1 MASLVTDRSMRVER
15 AERSRHDWG
24 LLASAALLILT
35 GLLTINSVSEQ
46 QGANYASRQMIFLA
60 LGIPIFYVCN
70 RVPLELWRK
79 AANPLYV
86 INILMLLATRF
97 AGKSRGVAERWIEI
111 GPMQFQPSEVSKILL
126 AITLAAY
133 YAKRQDELNK
143 PRVFAGAIL
152 HALPIIGLVFL
163 QPHLGAAIVLLC
175 AGFAAGLY
183 AGVPSR
189 FFAVATAGV
198 VALGAL
204 VWFTPGLLKDYHRER
219 AAGYVGWI
227 KGTSDVSAEGYHQM
241 QAKVAIGSG
250 GVLGT
255 GYMRGEQI
263 KAKSVPEQQN
273 DFIFSAIGEE
283 GGLIGSLLVLGL
295 FGFFFTRVTMVV
307 YRCKT
312 MMGRVV
318 SGTLFATLALHT
330 VINLAMVLQVGPV
343 IGLWLPFLSAGG
355 TALWMCM
362 GAVGLMDQCE

>member
-1 MASLVTDRSMRVER
+1 MAGLVSDRSMRVER
-15 AERSRHDWG
+15 TERSRHDWW
-24 LLASAALLILT
+24 LLISAGLLILT
-35 GLLTINSVSEQ
+35 GLLAINSVSEQ
-46 QGANYASRQMIFLA
+46 QNATYASRQMIFLA
-60 LGIPIFYVCN
+60 LGIPVFYICN

-97 AGKSRGVAERWIEI
+97 AGKSRGIAERWIEI
-111 GPMQFQPSEVSKILL
+111 GPLQFQPSEVSKILL

-133 YAKRQDELNK
+133 YTKRQEELDR
-143 PRVFAGAIL
+143 PQVFFGAVL

-175 AGFAAGLY
+175 AGFAAALY
-183 AGVPSR
+183 AGIPGR
-189 FFAVATAGV
+189 FFAVAGAGL
-198 VALGAL
+198 VAMAAL

-219 AAGYVGWI
+219 AYGFVGWI

-241 QAKVAIGSG
+241 QAKMAIGSG

-255 GYMRGEQI
+255 GYMRGEQVR
-263 KAKSVPEQQN
+263 AKSVPEQEN
-273 DFIFSAIGEE
+273 DFIFSVIGEE
-283 GGLIGSLLVLGL
+283 GGFIGSLLVLGMY
-295 FGFFFTRVTMVV
+295 GFFFTRVAMVV

-330 VINLAMVLQVGPV
+330 IINLAMVLQVGPV

-355 TALWMCM
+355 TALWMCV